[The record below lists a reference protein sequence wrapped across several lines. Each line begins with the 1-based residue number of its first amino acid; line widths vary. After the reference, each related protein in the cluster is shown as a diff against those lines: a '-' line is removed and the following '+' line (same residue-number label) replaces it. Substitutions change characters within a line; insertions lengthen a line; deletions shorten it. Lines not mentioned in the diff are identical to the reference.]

1 MVLPQPVFVVVKQ
14 LGVLC
19 PGNNCQKTFTIF
31 FCGRFNMTKQTLKQT
46 IGLLCLSLALTACK
60 EKTEIVEVVRSIKT
74 ITISE
79 QATEQIRKFAGTVA
93 AVDSSGLSFQV
104 GGQVES
110 VEVDIGDQVKKGQV
124 LAVLDPEPYQL
135 EVDAVQAELVKAK
148 ANVVNTKSE
157 YERQKRVFDQGAGAK
172 SDLDTAEYNFR
183 AARSAVDYQI
193 SRLDQANR
201 NLRKTKLL
209 SPYDGTIAWRSVNPN
224 EEVKIGQKVF
234 EINAKGA
241 LEVQLAVP
249 ETTID
254 RIHIDDP
261 ATITFST
268 LPGEFAKGR
277 ISFIGS
283 AAVKAN
289 AFPVKVA
296 LIDPNE
302 KVKPGMTAEANF
314 SMKKENQQPGYL
326 VPLQALLPAPEA
338 NQGYAFVYD
347 PQTSTVKKTPV
358 RSRGSEDKKAIVY
371 EGLAAGDIIAVAG
384 VSFLADGLKVK
395 LMKRNGE

>member
-1 MVLPQPVFVVVKQ
+1 
-14 LGVLC
+14 
-19 PGNNCQKTFTIF
+19 
-31 FCGRFNMTKQTLKQT
+31 MTKQILKRM
-46 IGLLCLSLALTACK
+46 IWLLCISVALAACK
-60 EKTEIVEVVRSIKT
+60 EKPEIIEVVRAIKT
-74 ITISE
+74 ITVSE
-79 QATEQIRKFAGTVA
+79 QASEQIRKFSGIVA

-104 GGQVES
+104 GGQVAS

-124 LAVLDPEPYQL
+124 LAILDPEPYQL
-135 EVDAVQAELVKAK
+135 DVDAVGAELVKAR

-157 YERQKRVFDQGAGAK
+157 YDRQKRVFDQGAGAK
-172 SDLDTAEYNFR
+172 SDLDTAEYNYR

-193 SRLDQANR
+193 ARLDQANR

-234 EINAKGA
+234 EINATGTM
-241 LEVQLAVP
+241 EVQLAVP

-261 ATITFST
+261 ATISYPT
-268 LPGEFAKGR
+268 LPGESAKGR
-277 ISFIGS
+277 ISYIGS

-289 AFPVKVA
+289 AFPVKVE
-296 LIDPNE
+296 LIDPDE
-302 KVKPGMTAEANF
+302 KVKPGMTAEANL
-314 SMKKENQQPGYL
+314 SIKDESQQPGYL

-338 NQGYAFVYD
+338 NRGYAFVYD
-347 PQTSTVKKTPV
+347 PQTSTVKKTAV
-358 RSRGSEDKKAIVY
+358 RSRGTEDKKAIVY

-395 LMKRNGE
+395 LMEQ

>member
-1 MVLPQPVFVVVKQ
+1 
-14 LGVLC
+14 
-19 PGNNCQKTFTIF
+19 
-31 FCGRFNMTKQTLKQT
+31 MTKQSLKQM
-46 IGLLCLSLALTACK
+46 IGLLCIALALTACK
-60 EKTEIVEVVRSIKT
+60 EKTEIIDEVRAIKT
-74 ITISE
+74 MTVSE
-79 QATEQIRKFAGTVA
+79 QATEQIRKLSGLVA

-110 VEVDIGDQVKKGQV
+110 VEVDIGDRVKKNQV

-135 EVDAVQAELVKAK
+135 EVDAVEAELVKAR

-157 YERQKRVFDQGAGAK
+157 YDRQQRVYEQGAGAK
-172 SDLDTAEYNFR
+172 SDLDSAEYNYR

-193 SRLDQANR
+193 ARLDQANR

-209 SPYDGTIAWRSVNPN
+209 SPYDGTIAWRAVNPH
-224 EEVKIGQKVF
+224 EEVKVGQKVF
-234 EINAKGA
+234 EIDAKGA
-241 LEVQLAVP
+241 MEVQLAVP

-268 LPGEFAKGR
+268 LPGESARGR

-289 AFPVKVA
+289 AFPVKVE

-302 KVKPGMTAEANF
+302 KVKPGMTAEANL
-314 SMKKENQQPGYL
+314 SMKDENQQPGYL

-338 NQGYAFVYD
+338 NLGYAFVYD
-347 PQTSTVKKTPV
+347 PETSTVKKTAV
-358 RSRGSEDKKAIVY
+358 RSRGTENKKAIVY

-384 VSFLADGLKVK
+384 VSFLADGMKVK
-395 LMKRNGE
+395 LMKQ